1 MGVYLI
7 GFLVWVHPWEVI
19 ELSYL
24 VFADDTKL
32 FHDVDR
38 ENSQNYQACISLF

>member
-7 GFLVWVHPWEVI
+7 GFLVM

-38 ENSQNYQACISLF
+38 ENSQNYQVCISLF